1 MFFTND
7 ELQTFYRIVKLEHF
21 LSSIKLHKMNCH
33 ILWSF
38 ISRHLVRHKPYTF
51 CITFELEIELRLY
64 LTMEQFNV
72 NIDNLSMNALE
83 RDLLMQLCWSSVRL
97 IRRSFS
103 LRRLHGKSLNLVM
116 VLVCGFFTI
125 LNSFEFGKERS
136 NKWLLE
142 LCLSFVQNIL
152 IIQQIEV
159 IIISL
164 AIAAI
169 LRKIDNSFLD
179 TVEHVEIEDED
190 KRFLDLCSFQ
200 DEVDSQPLIAP
211 KPPSEKQ

>member
-1 MFFTND
+1 
-7 ELQTFYRIVKLEHF
+7 
-21 LSSIKLHKMNCH
+21 
-33 ILWSF
+33 
-38 ISRHLVRHKPYTF
+38 
-51 CITFELEIELRLY
+51 
-64 LTMEQFNV
+64 
-72 NIDNLSMNALE
+72 
-83 RDLLMQLCWSSVRL
+83 
-97 IRRSFS
+97 
-103 LRRLHGKSLNLVM
+103 M

-125 LNSFEFGKERS
+125 LYSFEFGKERS

-142 LCLSFVQNIL
+142 LCLSFVKNIL
-152 IIQQIEV
+152 IIQPIKV